1 MTLTVA
7 FKTTTELNIITV
19 DKPVYMTHYY
29 VSGNGEMTNE
39 KEKRKLPKVKCDC
52 GVLLL
57 MVENIRLNELLH
69 IQCNEIK
76 QNKQYKFYRT
86 RTTTDIKVYFVR
98 TK

>member
-19 DKPVYMTHYY
+19 VKPVYMTLYY
-29 VSGNGEMTNE
+29 VPGNGEITNE
-39 KEKRKLPKVKCDC
+39 KEERKLPKVKWDC

-57 MVENIRLNELLH
+57 LVESIRLNGFLH

-76 QNKQYKFYRT
+76 QNTQYKF
-86 RTTTDIKVYFVR
+86 
-98 TK
+98 